1 MAIFHFSAQVIS
13 RSDGGNAVAAAAYRA
28 GARFVCARTGLVF
41 NHARRTDVVHLAILA
56 PEGACPWVFNRL
68 ALWTKVEAEKRI
80 NSQLAREI
88 EVALPIELTDAQR
101 VELIHGYVNEQFVG
115 QGMVADIAL
124 HDKGIGN
131 PHAHILLTLRDI
143 GPERFGAKR
152 RDWNNLGLVS
162 QWREA
167 WSTACNTALA
177 QAGHAERIDH
187 RSHQARGIEVP
198 ATVHQG
204 RRTHANAEAWDG
216 RAEFNAWVRTQVALA
231 KVRSD
236 VQRVQSQIVDVTSTL
251 AQALAE
257 REARCT
263 GRESGASDESA
274 APCALVVTDAP
285 QVARIWTPA
294 DAVPVRDFSI
304 SGLLARRT
312 DHAVRPIHRSTPLS
326 EVLHGPDGLTQGYFP
341 C

>member
-28 GARFVCARTGLVF
+28 GARFVCVRTGLVF
-41 NHARRTDVVHLAILA
+41 NHARRTDVIHRAILA
-56 PEGACPWVFNRL
+56 PEGACPWVFDRL
-68 ALWTKVEAEKRI
+68 TLWTQVETEKRI

-101 VELIHGYVNEQFVG
+101 VALIHGYVNEHFVG

-124 HDKGIGN
+124 HDKGNGN

-143 GPERFGAKR
+143 GPEGFGAKR
-152 RDWNNLGLVS
+152 RDWNHLGLVS

-167 WSTACNTALA
+167 WATACNAALA
-177 QAGHAERIDH
+177 QAGHTERIDH

-204 RRTHANAEAWDG
+204 RRTYANAEAWDA
-216 RAEFNAWVRTQVALA
+216 RAKFNAWVWTQVALA
-231 KVRSD
+231 KLRSD
-236 VQRVQSQIVDVTSTL
+236 VQRVQSRIVDVATTL

-257 REARCT
+257 REAR
-263 GRESGASDESA
+263 RAEQEFGAADTHAAHA
-274 APCALVVTDAP
+274 APALIAESHP
-285 QVARIWTPA
+285 PRIWTPA
-294 DAVPVRDFSI
+294 DAMQGRDFSI
-304 SGLLARRT
+304 AGVLARRGAGAASPT
-312 DHAVRPIHRSTPLS
+312 HRSPPLS
-326 EVLHGPDGLTQGYFP
+326 EVLHGPDGFTQGDFP